1 MAWQLACSKRGGS
14 LTQIGLCL
22 LSLTLSTQHSGVEVS
37 GVFDVFFRV
46 GVFSPGSVAVH
57 VHDAIFVGAL
67 KNSLP
72 TQVAVVGVAL
82 RAGL

>member
-1 MAWQLACSKRGGS
+1 MAWQRAYSKRGGS

-22 LSLTLSTQHSGVEVS
+22 LRTGAQHSGVEVS

-46 GVFSPGSVAVH
+46 DVFPPGSVAVH
-57 VHDAIFVGAL
+57 VHEALLVGAL

>member
-1 MAWQLACSKRGGS
+1 MAWQRAYSKRGGS
-14 LTQIGLCL
+14 LTPIGLCL
-22 LSLTLSTQHSGVEVS
+22 LLRTGAQHSGVEVS

-72 TQVAVVGVAL
+72 TQVVGVAL

>member
-1 MAWQLACSKRGGS
+1 MAWQRAYSKRGGS

-22 LSLTLSTQHSGVEVS
+22 LLRTGAQHSGVEVS

-57 VHDAIFVGAL
+57 PHEALLVGAL

-72 TQVAVVGVAL
+72 THVAVVGVAL